1 MFVKLEKVAKE
12 ITDEEFNKVFEK
24 SAEYKYFGKLKLV
37 KLEDLKNH
45 FKENHGN
52 GDNSKG
58 YIYQL
63 GYADGFLV
71 EAVAP
76 YSNCELVQEFVRK
89 LLNISSVGNGHMFRN
104 HIEDWF
110 GHWENGSN

>member
-52 GDNSKG
+52 GNNSKG

-71 EAVAP
+71 EVIK
-76 YSNCELVQEFVRK
+76 YSLGMNGIIVEFFNK
-89 LLNISSVGNGHMFRN
+89 LLNKYGNGHMFRDD
-104 HIEDWF
+104 IDSWF
-110 GHWENGSN
+110 EHWGKSGN